1 MALLLHSR
9 ISKVCLASPSIFGH
23 LYDFFS
29 VLSHQTKPEKFGF
42 RRFDAK
48 VAWMLLNM
56 LRFKKCHLS
65 FIFIAHMKPLLN
77 ILNFEP
83 TNILSFWRLFWKNFT
98 VLLLVFR
105 AFQDFFNEPFEP
117 FRVFRAFRGLLSLS
131 SFSKLLRLFLDFE
144 NS

>member
-1 MALLLHSR
+1 MKGVLFVIPKEVWR
-9 ISKVCLASPSIFGH
+9 I
-23 LYDFFS
+23 FFS
-29 VLSHQTKPEKFGF
+29 WKIVVKQCL

-117 FRVFRAFRGLLSLS
+117 FRVFRAFRGLLTVLSLS